1 VTKKNKGSG
10 ARKGPR
16 KPKASRPGKALAK
29 FRDGFPAPAV
39 ADPHAAREAQRYENP
54 IPSREAILALLE
66 ERGELMLAE
75 DIARALRLF
84 TEYEINALDKRLGAM
99 VRDGQLLRNRRNGY
113 APAQKLSLIPG
124 RVIANAEGYGFLRP
138 DEGGDD
144 LYLSP
149 SQMRS
154 VLHGDRVLASVVGID
169 RRGRR
174 QGAIVEVLERRS
186 PRLVGRVVVE
196 NGVTLVEPDD
206 RRLHQNIMIPAG
218 RDAGARSGEIVVAE
232 ITDPPTPHRGP
243 MGTIR
248 AVLGERLQPSLV
260 VEMAIASHDLPHEW
274 PPQVIRQA
282 EEVEPKV
289 TAAERQGKVDIRNL
303 PLVTIDG
310 EDARD
315 FDDAVYAEP
324 LKQGGFRLIVA
335 IADVS
340 HYVPEGTALDAE
352 AYERST
358 STYFPGFVVPMLP
371 ETLSNGICSLNPR
384 VDRLCMVCD
393 MEVDAEGEVQHS
405 KFYEAVMYSHARLTY
420 TKVWQAVGEHNAAV
434 REEIADVLPQVENL
448 HKLYKAMAKARK
460 RRGAIDFET
469 PEVKFRLT
477 PSGDVMA
484 MGASD
489 RNDAHKLIEECMIAA
504 NVQAAK
510 FLSKR
515 KIPALYRVH
524 APPPVEKY
532 EDLLQFLREF
542 KLKLP
547 PNDEVTPA
555 DFSALLKKVHDRPEA
570 ELIQSVLLRA
580 QSMAVYLPANNGHFG
595 LALEAYA
602 HFTSPIRRYPDLLVH
617 RAIRYALTK
626 GKPADYVYSEAQ
638 MEKMA
643 VHCSQRERRAEE
655 AERDV
660 DERFKCAW
668 MEKHVG
674 EEFAGT
680 ITGVTSFGLFVELAA
695 SRVSGLVHVSQL
707 PNDYY
712 KFDPVRHL
720 LAGERTGARY
730 RLGDYVS
737 VQVLRASMEDRKI
750 DFRLKARL
758 ESLPKPAP
766 APVAPAPAA
775 PASTVAQVGK
785 AIGRVVKKVAE
796 KLAGKK
802 AAAKPAVEKAPVTKT
817 PAPVAA
823 KPAAAKAPASR
834 APAAKVPASKPVA
847 AKPHAA
853 KPQATKAQQAAK
865 PAPAKP
871 VVAAKPPAKPHQ
883 PAQSA
888 SKQPAAK
895 SALTT
900 KKRPE
905 VASAASVTDHPLPA
919 LPPLPAVKKAAG
931 AKPAATKAAV
941 KAPAKKAAPS
951 QAPAKKAAAK
961 KPAAP
966 AAVARQAPAKKVA
979 AKKAPA
985 KKAAVKKAAPR
996 TNKGKS

>member
-1 VTKKNKGSG
+1 VTKKKKGSEDG
-10 ARKGPR
+10 RGPR

-29 FRDGFPAPAV
+29 YGDRTHGAPV
-39 ADPHAAREAQRYENP
+39 VDPHADSEAQLYDQP

-66 ERGELMLAE
+66 DRGELLTAE

-84 TEYEINALDKRLGAM
+84 TDYEINALGKRLGAM
-99 VRDGQLLRNRRNGY
+99 IRDGQLLRNRRGSY
-113 APAQKLSLIPG
+113 APAQKLSLLPG

-138 DEGGDD
+138 DEGGED

-149 SQMRS
+149 SQMRT

-243 MGTIR
+243 LGTIR

-260 VEMAIASHDLPHEW
+260 VEMAIASHDLPHEF

-289 TAAERQGKVDIRNL
+289 TAEERRGKVDLRKL

-315 FDDAVYAEP
+315 FDDAVYAEA
-324 LKQGGFRLIVA
+324 LKDGGFRLIVA

-340 HYVPEGTALDAE
+340 HYVPVGTPLDVD

-371 ETLSNGICSLNPR
+371 ETLSNGICSLNPK

-393 MEVDAEGEVQHS
+393 MEVDEDGEVVRS

-420 TKVWQAVGEHNAAV
+420 NKVWQAVGERNADV
-434 REEIADVLPQVENL
+434 RQEIADVLPQVETL
-448 HKLYKAMAKARK
+448 HRLYKAMAKARK

-469 PEVKFRLT
+469 PEVKFRLA
-477 PSGDVMA
+477 PSGDVVS

-524 APPPVEKY
+524 APPPAEKY

-542 KLKLP
+542 KLKMP
-547 PNDEVTPA
+547 PADEVTPA
-555 DFSALLKKVHDRPEA
+555 DFSALLKRVHDRPEA
-570 ELIQSVLLRA
+570 GLIQSVLLRA
-580 QSMAVYLPANNGHFG
+580 QSMAVYHPENQGHFG
-595 LALEAYA
+595 LALDAYA

-626 GKPADYVYSEAQ
+626 GKPADYTYSETQ
-638 MEKMA
+638 MAAMA

-680 ITGVTSFGLFVELAA
+680 VTGVTSFGLFVELAE

-720 LAGERTGARY
+720 LSGERTQAHY

-737 VQVLRASMEDRKI
+737 VQVLRASLEDRKI
-750 DFRLKARL
+750 DFRLVARL
-758 ESLPKPAP
+758 AALPKPRPAVPPPVATPVRQSGMAAAGKAIGRAAKAVGKLFGAKAKKVEVVEPASPRRSKAAPVTEAETAPFARKRASASGGERAPVQAAERGSSRGGRGAGEGRRTGNRADAPKQAP
-766 APVAPAPAA
+766 ATKKAAAKTAPKQAVVAPAA
-775 PASTVAQVGK
+775 PAKRGT
-785 AIGRVVKKVAE
+785 
-796 KLAGKK
+796 
-802 AAAKPAVEKAPVTKT
+802 TKT
-817 PAPVAA
+817 AT
-823 KPAAAKAPASR
+823 KR
-834 APAAKVPASKPVA
+834 APRKPRSKPQV
-847 AKPHAA
+847 
-853 KPQATKAQQAAK
+853 
-865 PAPAKP
+865 
-871 VVAAKPPAKPHQ
+871 
-883 PAQSA
+883 
-888 SKQPAAK
+888 
-895 SALTT
+895 
-900 KKRPE
+900 
-905 VASAASVTDHPLPA
+905 
-919 LPPLPAVKKAAG
+919 
-931 AKPAATKAAV
+931 
-941 KAPAKKAAPS
+941 
-951 QAPAKKAAAK
+951 
-961 KPAAP
+961 
-966 AAVARQAPAKKVA
+966 
-979 AKKAPA
+979 
-985 KKAAVKKAAPR
+985 
-996 TNKGKS
+996 

>member
-1 VTKKNKGSG
+1 MTKKSKVSG

-29 FRDGFPAPAV
+29 FGGHPPASAV

-66 ERGELMLAE
+66 ERGEVMLAE
-75 DIARALRLF
+75 DIARSLRLF
-84 TEYEINALDKRLGAM
+84 TDYEINALDKRLGAM

-113 APAQKLSLIPG
+113 APAEKLNLIPG

-138 DEGGDD
+138 DEGGED

-243 MGTIR
+243 LGTIR
-248 AVLGERLQPSLV
+248 AVLGNRLQPSLV

-289 TAAERQGKVDIRNL
+289 TPAERKGKVDIRDL

-324 LKQGGFRLIVA
+324 LKNGGFRLIVA

-340 HYVPEGTALDAE
+340 HYVPIGTVLDAE

-371 ETLSNGICSLNPR
+371 ETLSNGICSLNPK

-420 TKVWQAVGEHNAAV
+420 TKVWQAVGERNPAV
-434 REEIADVLPQVENL
+434 REEIAEVLPQVETL
-448 HKLYKAMAKARK
+448 HRLYKAMAKARK

-484 MGASD
+484 MGATD

-542 KLKLP
+542 KLKMP

-580 QSMAVYLPANNGHFG
+580 QSMAVYLPSNDGHFG
-595 LALEAYA
+595 LALDAYA

-626 GKPADYVYSEAQ
+626 GKPADYEYTETQ
-638 MEKMA
+638 MSAMA

-720 LAGERTGARY
+720 LAGDRTGERY

-758 ESLPKPAP
+758 QSLPKPVPAP
-766 APVAPAPAA
+766 PVAPPPVVQTGA
-775 PASTVAQVGK
+775 VAQVGR
-785 AIGRVVKKVAE
+785 AFGRVVKKVAE

-802 AAAKPAVEKAPVTKT
+802 AAAKAAVARAQPAKVPPVKAPT
-817 PAPVAA
+817 PVKAAPAKAAPVKAAPVKAATPKAPAA
-823 KPAAAKAPASR
+823 KAHPAKAPPAKAPAAKRRNEAAPS
-834 APAAKVPASKPVA
+834 APATS
-847 AKPHAA
+847 
-853 KPQATKAQQAAK
+853 Q
-865 PAPAKP
+865 
-871 VVAAKPPAKPHQ
+871 
-883 PAQSA
+883 
-888 SKQPAAK
+888 
-895 SALTT
+895 
-900 KKRPE
+900 
-905 VASAASVTDHPLPA
+905 PLPA
-919 LPPLPAVKKAAG
+919 LPPVPQAKKSTAHAPSAKPAASNRPPAKQGG
-931 AKPAATKAAV
+931 APKPAATKHAAKNV
-941 KAPAKKAAPS
+941 ATKATGEHPVPAKKATAKKAAPR
-951 QAPAKKAAAK
+951 P
-961 KPAAP
+961 
-966 AAVARQAPAKKVA
+966 
-979 AKKAPA
+979 
-985 KKAAVKKAAPR
+985 
-996 TNKGKS
+996 NKGKR

>member
-1 VTKKNKGSG
+1 MTKKNKGSG

-29 FRDGFPAPAV
+29 FSDRLSAPA

-84 TEYEINALDKRLGAM
+84 TDDQINALDKRLGAM

-138 DEGGDD
+138 DEGGED

-243 MGTIR
+243 LGTIR
-248 AVLGERLQPSLV
+248 AVLGARLQPSLV

-289 TAAERQGKVDIRNL
+289 TAAERKGKVDIRDL

-315 FDDAVYAEP
+315 FDDAVYAEQ
-324 LKQGGFRLIVA
+324 LKHGGFRLIVA

-340 HYVPEGTALDAE
+340 HYVPVGTVLDAE

-371 ETLSNGICSLNPR
+371 ETLSNGICSLNPK

-420 TKVWQAVGEHNAAV
+420 TKVWQAVGERDAAV
-434 REEIADVLPQVENL
+434 REEIAEVLPQVETL
-448 HKLYKAMAKARK
+448 HRLYKAMAKARK

-469 PEVKFRLT
+469 PEVKFRLA

-484 MGASD
+484 MGATD

-542 KLKLP
+542 KLKMP

-580 QSMAVYLPANNGHFG
+580 QSMAVYLPSNDGHFG
-595 LALEAYA
+595 LALDAYA

-626 GKPADYVYSEAQ
+626 GKPADYEYSDAQ
-638 MEKMA
+638 MSTMA

-720 LAGERTGARY
+720 LAGERTGERY

-758 ESLPKPAP
+758 QALPQPVLP
-766 APVAPAPAA
+766 APVAPP
-775 PASTVAQVGK
+775 PIQSVGTVAQVGR
-785 AIGRVVKKVAE
+785 AFGRVVKKVAE
-796 KLAGKK
+796 KLTGKK
-802 AAAKPAVEKAPVTKT
+802 KPEA
-817 PAPVAA
+817 
-823 KPAAAKAPASR
+823 
-834 APAAKVPASKPVA
+834 
-847 AKPHAA
+847 
-853 KPQATKAQQAAK
+853 AAK
-865 PAPAKP
+865 PAPAKT
-871 VVAAKPPAKPHQ
+871 PPAKTTAKAAPVKQ
-883 PAQSA
+883 APVARAAPAKPAPTRAPQA
-888 SKQPAAK
+888 KTPPARAPAPKAAPAKAPAKAPAANR
-895 SALTT
+895 SRAEGA
-900 KKRPE
+900 PS
-905 VASAASVTDHPLPA
+905 ASAAHPGLPA
-919 LPPLPAVKKAAG
+919 LPPVPAAKKAATR
-931 AKPAATKAAV
+931 APAAKTASSNKPGKASVAARPGTGKAPAKNATGKKAAEQT
-941 KAPAKKAAPS
+941 APAKKATA
-951 QAPAKKAAAK
+951 
-961 KPAAP
+961 
-966 AAVARQAPAKKVA
+966 
-979 AKKAPA
+979 
-985 KKAAVKKAAPR
+985 KKAAPR
-996 TNKGKS
+996 SNKGKQ